1 MKLSPILLLATALVV
16 RAETEEKLTKNFA
29 VQPGGTIVVDVDFGS
44 IDVNTHAAN
53 EVVVD
58 VLRRVSRASQAEE
71 EEFLADQPVTI
82 TPEGNTVTI
91 SAHAQTPGKRSSGG
105 KQRTEAK
112 YTITV
117 PAKFNARLQ
126 TAGGTVAVSD
136 LTGDVKAGS
145 KGGGL
150 QFNRLHGALD
160 GGTAGG
166 PIKVTDCDGDQ
177 QVKTSGGG
185 IDVQGG
191 KGSFDGK
198 TSGGPITIKN
208 FQGAVQVKTSGGGIT
223 VDNVAG
229 KIEGKTSG
237 GGINASFA
245 SPLADEVNLMTSAG
259 GVTLRVA
266 ENSAFDLDASTSA
279 GSVQSELEVD
289 STGKP
294 SRNQLK
300 GPVNG
305 GGKPVILRSSAGSI
319 HVRKL

>member
-1 MKLSPILLLATALVV
+1 MKLSPVLLFATALAVC
-16 RAETEEKLTKNFA
+16 AETEEKLVKRFA
-29 VQPGGTIVVDVDFGS
+29 VQPGGTVVVDVDIGS

-71 EEFLADQPVTI
+71 EAYLADRPVTI

-91 SAHAQTPGKRSSGG
+91 TSQAQAPGSKTSNG

-117 PAKFNARLQ
+117 PAQFNARLK
-126 TAGGTVAVSD
+126 TAGGSVAVSD
-136 LTGDVKAGS
+136 LTGEVKADS

-150 QFNRLHGALD
+150 QFTRLRGALD

-185 IDVQGG
+185 IEVSGG

-198 TSGGPITIKN
+198 TSGGPVTVKN
-208 FQGAVQVKTSGGGIT
+208 FRGAVQVKTSGGGIT
-223 VDNVAG
+223 IDNVAG
-229 KIEGKTSG
+229 KLDGKTSG

-245 SPLADEVNLMTSAG
+245 SPLSDEVNLVTSAG

-279 GSVQSELEVD
+279 GSVNCDLAID

-294 SRNQLK
+294 SRNHLK

-305 GGKPVILRSSAGSI
+305 GGKPVVLRSSAGSI
-319 HVRKL
+319 QVRKL